1 MDEYQFDK
9 DEFKNYLRISF
20 DEDDKTIEAY
30 WYGAEEYICTRI
42 SKYAT
47 RERLAQYKMFPVAV
61 KLLATHWYESKSAV
75 LQSSTVKANSTE
87 IPFGVESLIYGMQTR
102 FFNDPKFSE
111 YKNSDNADHNA

>member
-61 KLLATHWYESKSAV
+61 KLLATHWYESNLTATGMKVRV
-75 LQSSTVKANSTE
+75 LYCNHQ
-87 IPFGVESLIYGMQTR
+87 Q
-102 FFNDPKFSE
+102 
-111 YKNSDNADHNA
+111 